1 MENFECRGGC
11 PKVLPTT
18 YDDTLSYY
26 ELLCKV
32 VDALNQTIDLV
43 NTLEKEV
50 EVLKNANQKTM

>member
-1 MENFECRGGC
+1 MENCKCGGDC

-18 YDDTLSYY
+18 YDDALSYY
-26 ELLCKV
+26 EVLCKV

-50 EVLKNANQKTM
+50 EDLKNANQETV